1 MMEQTGWDRFLTV
14 RDREV
19 LRRSGR
25 EKTQPFGLG
34 GRPALLLVD
43 VYYAA
48 LGTDRVD
55 ILESVERWPMSC
67 GSQGWDA
74 VDRIVALLDRARR
87 LDVPIVHVGLLKGFL
102 SPWAREKRNV
112 LSKLTP
118 DEELRAYD
126 LVDEVTPRPGELVV
140 EKSAPSAFQ
149 GTPLQFHL
157 TALGV
162 DTLIVCGESTSGCVR
177 ATVVDAATHRYK
189 VGVVAD
195 ACFDRTEASH
205 WINLFDM
212 DQKYG
217 DVIDSA
223 AAGDYLASTGSTATA
238 APA

>member
-1 MMEQTGWDRFLTV
+1 MEQTGWERFLTD

-25 EKTQPFGLG
+25 EKTRPFGFG
-34 GRPALLLVD
+34 EKPALLLVD

-48 LGTDRVD
+48 LGMERVD

-67 GSQGWDA
+67 GSQGWEA
-74 VDRIVALLDRARR
+74 VDRMVRLLEKARG
-87 LDVPIVHVGLLKGFL
+87 LDIPIVHIGILQGFL
-102 SPWAREKRNV
+102 SPWSRETRNV
-112 LSKLTP
+112 LSKLTA
-118 DEELRAYD
+118 EEEARAYH
-126 LVDEVTPRPGELVV
+126 LVDEVTPLEGELVIN
-140 EKSAPSAFQ
+140 KTAPSAFQ

-157 TALGV
+157 TARGI
-162 DTLIVCGESTSGCVR
+162 DTVIVCGESTSGCVR

-189 VGVVAD
+189 VGVVGE

-217 DVIDSA
+217 DVIDVASA
-223 AAGDYLASTGSTATA
+223 VDYLSRGR
-238 APA
+238 